1 MSLRWRKF
9 TVVSLLTSL
18 VLYPILLFAG
28 PVQAS
33 TAADEYDLLRERWHV
48 YLTGGTAIDTS
59 DPEIAAKISLIE
71 TNANKY
77 WAAMNKSAGR
87 TYLWSDLAN
96 WSVSSTIS
104 SNYVRLKEMA
114 LAYATTGSS
123 LKGNEQLA
131 ADILSGLDWMYA
143 NKYNETKGE
152 TGNWWDWEIGV
163 PMNLTDAMILIYD
176 QMSATQ
182 KTNYTKALDKF
193 VPDPTYRTNSPSLQ
207 ETGANRLDKALI
219 VSLRGVLNKTDAKMA
234 QGRDAISQVL
244 LYVQSRDGFY
254 EDGSFIQHDYVAYT
268 GSYGAVLLEDMA
280 KLLYLLGG
288 SSWDVTDP
296 NIANVIRWVTE
307 AYRPFLYKGA
317 MMDTVR
323 GRAISREASQD
334 HQAGRKILASLVML
348 ADGLNARDAATVRQ
362 IAKGQMMSD
371 TTFPSYT
378 EGLSIFSIGKIKA
391 LLDDPSVEPAGDMI
405 DTHVFAGMDRAVH
418 LRPEFGLALGLFST
432 RISAFEYG
440 NGENTKPWWQGA
452 GAVYLYNTDQTQFS
466 GAYWP
471 TINPVR
477 LPGTTTDG
485 STGSVGS
492 FSFKFN
498 TSNWVGGSSIDGP
511 YGTVGME
518 FSMSKNTGTPL
529 SGKKSWFLFG
539 DKYIALGSDISS
551 TGGRAVETIVEN
563 RKLNES
569 GSNTL
574 TVDGTAKPSTTGWT
588 EAMTGVQWAHLSG
601 SVPGSDIA
609 YVFPGG
615 ATVRGLRETRS
626 GSWKDINTDGSDKM
640 VSAQYASLALNHGV
654 DPVQASYAYAVYP
667 GASTT
672 EAADYAADPS
682 FTVLKNTGNVQA
694 VMDTTDQMAVGAN
707 FWTDSVETVQ
717 VNGAD
722 YLTSNKKA
730 SVTIAENG
738 NELQIGVSDP
748 TKANGGT
755 IEVELHRATT
765 GALLLDP
772 GVTVKQFSPTTIL
785 EVNTAGA
792 IGKTFLAKLSTGSTT
807 PPAAPQLIEAL
818 PGPGSAA
825 LKWNAS
831 TGATGYRI
839 YYGTAPGSYTK
850 TVDISAVS
858 GNNQYTVTDLSSG
871 TTYYFAIK
879 ALNSTGMESAGSNEL
894 SVTLGYAISPSDDA
908 YVRSGSYANSTFGS
922 SDQLVVKND
931 PNSGYHRYSYLKFDL
946 SQLPEQV
953 KSAQIRLVPTSAGL
967 ANTKGVAYEVS
978 NHTWTENGMT
988 WNNKPAAGSLIGNW
1002 TVPAAGTPVTIDV
1015 TAQVNA
1021 ALVGKRM
1028 IAVQLAQTANYG
1040 SNGWIIYGSK
1050 EHTDA
1055 AYRPVLLFE
1064 RQDTVPPDTIAS
1076 LSPEQPDGHN
1086 GWYVHPVTLSLA
1098 SKDQLSGV
1106 TESVYSL
1113 DGGSSWQTYNG
1124 PVTFSQ
1130 DGKYTIS
1137 YQSRDDAGN
1146 TEPKKTITFS
1156 LDTEAPLIIVGDPAA
1171 ESYSMDQDLLPQFV
1185 VNDDLSGV
1193 DQSKTTLLLDGQPL
1207 EHGATI
1213 PLYTLS
1219 LGSHSLEITGY
1230 DSAGNIGRAS
1240 VDFQTT
1246 ATSESLQALVARFE
1260 KDGWI
1265 DNNGIANSLR
1275 QKLDKGELNS
1285 FIHEI
1290 QAQSGKHVHS
1300 DAARYLLQHAQ
1311 ALI

>member
-1 MSLRWRKF
+1 MNLRWRKCI
-9 TVVSLLTSL
+9 VVSLLTSFM
-18 VLYPILLFAG
+18 LYPILLFTG

-33 TAADEYDLLRERWHV
+33 SAADEFDLLRERWHV
-48 YLTGGTAIDTS
+48 YLTGGTTIDTS
-59 DPEIAAKISLIE
+59 DPEIAAKISQIE
-71 TNANKY
+71 TNANKH
-77 WAAMNKSAGR
+77 WSAMNTNAGR

-114 LAYATTGSS
+114 LAYSTTGSS
-123 LKGNEQLA
+123 LKGDEQLA

-143 NKYNETKGE
+143 NKYNETKSE

-163 PMNLTDAMILIYD
+163 PMNLTDAMVLIYD
-176 QMSATQ
+176 QMSAAQ
-182 KTNYTKALDKF
+182 KANYTKALDKF
-193 VPDPTYRTNSPSLQ
+193 VPDPTYRTNSPSLR

-219 VSLRGVLNKTDAKMA
+219 VSLRGVLNKSDAKIA

-323 GRAISREASQD
+323 GRAISRESSQD

-391 LLDDPSVEPAGDMI
+391 LLGDPSVEPAGDMI

-418 LRPEFGLALGLFST
+418 LRPDFGLALGMFST

-452 GAVYLYNTDQTQFS
+452 GAAYMYNADQTQFS

-471 TINPVR
+471 TMDPVR

-511 YGTVGME
+511 YGTVGMQ

-551 TGGRAVETIVEN
+551 TGGRSVETIVEN

-574 TVDGTAKPSTTGWT
+574 TVDGTVKPAAAGWT

-601 SVPGSDIA
+601 SEPGADIA

-615 ATVRGLRETRS
+615 ATVHGLREIRS
-626 GSWKDINTDGSDKM
+626 GSWKDINTDGSDKLL
-640 VSAQYASLALNHGV
+640 SAQYASLALNHGI

-667 GASTT
+667 GATT
-672 EAADYAADPS
+672 SEAAGHAANPG

-694 VMDTTDQMAVGAN
+694 VMDTSDQMAVGAN
-707 FWTDSVETVQ
+707 FWKDAVETVQ

-722 YLTSNKKA
+722 YLTSNKKS
-730 SVTIAENG
+730 SVTIVESED
-738 NELQIGVSDP
+738 ELQIGVSDP
-748 TKANGGT
+748 TQANGGT
-755 IEVELHRATT
+755 IEVEIHRATT

-772 GVTVKQFSPTTIL
+772 GVTVKQFAPTTVL

-807 PPAAPQLIEAL
+807 PPVAPQLIEAL

-825 LKWNAS
+825 LKWSAS
-831 TGATGYRI
+831 AGATGYRI
-839 YYGTAPGSYTK
+839 YYGTAPGSYTN

-858 GNNQYTVTDLSSG
+858 GNNQYTVTGLADG
-871 TTYYFAIK
+871 ATYYFTIK
-879 ALNSTGMESAGSNEL
+879 ALNGAGNESAASNEL
-894 SVTLGYAISPSDDA
+894 FVTLGYAILPSDDV
-908 YVRSGSYANSTFGS
+908 YVRSGSYANTNFGS
-922 SDQLVVKND
+922 SDQLVIKND
-931 PNSGYHRYSYLKFDL
+931 PNAGYHRYSYLKFDL
-946 SQLPEQV
+946 FHLPDQV

-967 ANTKGVAYEVS
+967 ANTQGVAFEVS
-978 NHTWTENGMT
+978 NHAWDESSMT
-988 WNNKPAAGSLIGNW
+988 WNNKPAAGSLIGSW
-1002 TVPAAGTPVTIDV
+1002 TVPAAGTPATLDV

-1021 ALVGKRM
+1021 AVAGDRT
-1028 IAVQLAQTANYG
+1028 IAVQLAQTTNYG
-1040 SNGWIIYGSK
+1040 STGWVIYGSK
-1050 EHTDA
+1050 EHTNA

-1064 RQDTVPPDTIAS
+1064 PQDTAPPNTLAT
-1076 LSPEQPDGHN
+1076 LSPEKPDGDN
-1086 GWYVHPVTLSLA
+1086 GWYVQPVTLSLA
-1098 SKDQLSGV
+1098 AEDSLSKV

-1113 DGGSSWQTYNG
+1113 DGGSSWQPYTG
-1124 PVTFSQ
+1124 PVTFSE
-1130 DGKYTIS
+1130 DDKYTIS
-1137 YQSRDDAGN
+1137 YRSKDDAGN
-1146 TEPKKTITFS
+1146 VEPAKMIEFN
-1156 LDTEAPLIIVGDPAA
+1156 LDTEAPLITFGDPAA
-1171 ESYSMDQDLLPQFV
+1171 ESYGIDQDLLPQFYV
-1185 VNDDLSGV
+1185 SDDLSGV
-1193 DQSKTTLLLDGQPL
+1193 DSKKTTLLLDGRPL
-1207 EHGATI
+1207 EQGATI
-1213 PLYTLS
+1213 PLFTLPV
-1219 LGSHSLEITGY
+1219 GSHLLELTVY
-1230 DSAGNIGRAS
+1230 DSAGNMGRGS

-1246 ATSESLQALVARFE
+1246 ATTDSLKALVARFE

-1275 QKLDKGELNS
+1275 QKLDQGELNS

-1300 DAARYLLQHAQ
+1300 DAARYLLQNAE